1 MHTKPNKNAMLYCRR
16 IHHMDGFAKLSRQY
30 LLYSQICLLLL
41 FLDSQPLRSFSK
53 RWRNLRRVMCGL
65 HGGEWLILVLL
76 VSKVPTRGGAAC
88 YTLSTSRG
96 AKTSAHYQQRSTRG
110 GETWLLCSTVSHCRW
125 QSEISPI
132 NSFATLPLQ
141 PTLHWIGA
149 EQEPKGTSMCL
160 CRVLIESIASIAVK
174 LCLSTIQGYTLAA
187 ALFNTLELI
196 DKISDKFF

>member
-96 AKTSAHYQQRSTRG
+96 AKTSAHYQKRSTRG
-110 GETWLLCSTVSHCRW
+110 AKPGCSAPSVSHCRW

-141 PTLHWIGA
+141 PTLH
-149 EQEPKGTSMCL
+149 
-160 CRVLIESIASIAVK
+160 
-174 LCLSTIQGYTLAA
+174 
-187 ALFNTLELI
+187 
-196 DKISDKFF
+196 